1 MVYWWLHETM
11 LGGIAMAY
19 QASFPAGAVPAGNVS
34 PSPPCSGKLKIF
46 FGYAAGVGKTYAML
60 EAALRARDAGID
72 VVCGCI
78 DPDVPP
84 ATQALLKG
92 LEQLPLKVSSHK
104 GAAAE
109 FDLPEPRGWMRS
121 AW

>member
-1 MVYWWLHETM
+1 
-11 LGGIAMAY
+11 MAY

-109 FDLPEPRGWMRS
+109 FDLDAAFRS
-121 AW
+121 EERR